1 MSCRDLASLSN
12 FNPLFGTPN
21 LNHEPRLESWQIR
34 YLTMNLG
41 LNEIVID
48 VKNCITSVRTQ
59 VGVDF

>member
-1 MSCRDLASLSN
+1 MSCHALTSLSN
-12 FNPLFGTPN
+12 FNPLFSTPN

-34 YLTMNLG
+34 YLTMNLS

-48 VKNCITSVRTQ
+48 VKNGTTSVRTQ